1 MRESILIMAT
11 YRLKETYDNDIKS
24 KLQEDLKID
33 NVMATPRLL
42 KVVINVGAG
51 EAATNKNVL
60 DKIQEQIGWISGQK
74 PIITKARKSVAA
86 YKIRKDL
93 PIGVKVT
100 LRGEKMY
107 VFLEK
112 LITIVMPR
120 IRDFRGIPDSS
131 VDSSGNMNLGFTE
144 QTIFPEIEF
153 DKIDRIRGLQV
164 TIVTNARNYD
174 NGRKLFEMMGIPFK
188 KPQQ

>member
-1 MRESILIMAT
+1 MAT
-11 YRLKETYDNDIKS
+11 NRLKEHYNKEVKD
-24 KLQEDLKID
+24 KLQAELKID

-74 PIITKARKSVAA
+74 PVVTKARKSVAA
-86 YKIRKDL
+86 FKIRKDL
-93 PIGVKVT
+93 AIGVKVT

-107 VFLEK
+107 VFLDK
-112 LITIVMPR
+112 LIGIVMPR
-120 IRDFRGIPDSS
+120 IRDFRGISES
-131 VDSSGNMNLGFTE
+131 TVDQSGNMNIGFNE

-164 TIVTNARNYD
+164 TVVTNAKNREQ
-174 NGRKLFEMMGIPFK
+174 GRKLFEMIGVPFK
-188 KPQQ
+188 K